1 MRRSKDTWV
10 CSHHT
15 DYQSGLVK
23 HYRSMTWLLSF
34 TDRQSM
40 FIFTV
45 ERWWLRRLLKL
56 YLQFLT
62 ITLERRVVLQMDGM
76 KYRGEHIRL
85 TDHVQHSAEH
95 QTLPHCMSEDSK
107 WTLHHTDSTHWH
119 YNHSSLGQPWTHCH
133 HTPYATIGVHDKE
146 QMDWYSVCSAF
157 ATWGNVHKTLLFTCT
172 QSTHVHGY
180 TQTDTQLQFQKG
192 TIVCTADI
200 FITAPF
206 RYIY

>member
-1 MRRSKDTWV
+1 MRRSKDTWA

-23 HYRSMTWLLSF
+23 HYRSIDLTSVF
-34 TDRQSM
+34 YRQTIHVHIHSWEM
-40 FIFTV
+40 VT
-45 ERWWLRRLLKL
+45 RRLLKL

-85 TDHVQHSAEH
+85 TDHVQHSAEQ

-119 YNHSSLGQPWTHCH
+119 YNHSSIGQSRTHCH

-146 QMDWYSVCSAF
+146 QMDWYSVCM
-157 ATWGNVHKTLLFTCT
+157 
-172 QSTHVHGY
+172 
-180 TQTDTQLQFQKG
+180 
-192 TIVCTADI
+192 
-200 FITAPF
+200 
-206 RYIY
+206 